1 LKCGRELNSFN
12 NLFDGDKEPE
22 TTFKQCSKCN
32 EILESDNF
40 SWGINFGIRKQ
51 RHECKKCE
59 KHLQTVRARLRKQHV
74 RPAKDF
80 CCPICLKNEQELQ
93 GIGGKNRSVWC
104 VDHDHDTDEFK
115 GWLCHKC
122 NRTLGGFYDDIDMLK
137 RAVVY
142 VERVNRKSKM
152 RNKNV

>member
-1 LKCGRELNSFN
+1 MN
-12 NLFDGDKEPE
+12 NFSTLFDGLEE
-22 TTFKQCSKCN
+22 HQVAVKQCSKFIKVLDSN
-32 EILESDNF
+32 NF

-59 KHLQTVRARLRKQHV
+59 RHLQTVRAKLRKQHV
-74 RPAKDF
+74 RPAKNF

-122 NRTLGGFYDDIDMLK
+122 NRTLGGFYDDIDMLN
-137 RAVVY
+137 RAVKY
-142 VERVNRKSKM
+142 VKIVNRKSKM
-152 RNKNV
+152 RSK